1 MTAKRKE
8 SLAAELEKVMEERC
22 DCVISIRAATI
33 CWRCRKLDMIA
44 REMEDL

>member
-1 MTAKRKE
+1 MNATRTE
-8 SLAAELEKVMEERC
+8 LQTELEKVMDERC